1 MLSEQVFVG
10 AAPTP
15 KGCPSVRR
23 VLSEQVSVGEGVT
36 RRDGQPISP
45 YENMRNNLKLL
56 RKQRGLTQL
65 QLQLATGIEQSLISK
80 FESGQRI
87 PPTDTLLV
95 LADFY
100 GVSIDYILMR
110 TDNPKINK

>member
-1 MLSEQVFVG
+1 
-10 AAPTP
+10 
-15 KGCPSVRR
+15 
-23 VLSEQVSVGEGVT
+23 
-36 RRDGQPISP
+36 
-45 YENMRNNLKLL
+45 MRNNLKLL

-87 PPTDTLLV
+87 PPMDTLLV

>member
-1 MLSEQVFVG
+1 
-10 AAPTP
+10 
-15 KGCPSVRR
+15 
-23 VLSEQVSVGEGVT
+23 
-36 RRDGQPISP
+36 
-45 YENMRNNLKLL
+45 MRNNLKLL

>member
-1 MLSEQVFVG
+1 
-10 AAPTP
+10 
-15 KGCPSVRR
+15 
-23 VLSEQVSVGEGVT
+23 
-36 RRDGQPISP
+36 
-45 YENMRNNLKLL
+45 MRNNLKLL

-80 FESGQRI
+80 FESGQRS

-110 TDNPKINK
+110 TDNPRINK

>member
-15 KGCPSVRR
+15 NGCPSVRR

-36 RRDGQPISP
+36 RRYGQPISP

>member
-1 MLSEQVFVG
+1 M
-10 AAPTP
+10 
-15 KGCPSVRR
+15 RR

-36 RRDGQPISP
+36 RRYGQPISP